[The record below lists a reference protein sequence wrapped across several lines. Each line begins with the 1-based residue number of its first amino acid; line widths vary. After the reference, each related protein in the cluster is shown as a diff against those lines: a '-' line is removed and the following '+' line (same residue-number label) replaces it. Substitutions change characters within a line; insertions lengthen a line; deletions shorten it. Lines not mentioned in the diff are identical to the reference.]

1 MGSMELLLIALG
13 LAMDAFAVAICK
25 GLSMNKMN
33 RKKAIIIGLWFG
45 IFQGG
50 MPVIGYFLGNTFED
64 FINSIDHLIAFIL
77 LVGIGV
83 NMLKEALAEE
93 TSNLNDS
100 INFKV
105 MFILAVATSIDALT
119 IGITFAFFD
128 VNIVAAMWMIGSV
141 TFIISVLGVK
151 LGNKFGDKYQK
162 KAQSAGGI
170 ILIGLGIKNLLEH
183 FDLL

>member
-1 MGSMELLLIALG
+1 MKL
-13 LAMDAFAVAICK
+13 
-25 GLSMNKMN
+25 
-33 RKKAIIIGLWFG
+33 
-45 IFQGG
+45 
-50 MPVIGYFLGNTFED
+50 TFED

-83 NMLKEALAEE
+83 NMLKEALTEE

-141 TFIISVLGVK
+141 TFIISVFFYFFFCHRS
-151 LGNKFGDKYQK
+151 NS
-162 KAQSAGGI
+162 QSCR
-170 ILIGLGIKNLLEH
+170 
-183 FDLL
+183 FS

>member
-33 RKKAIIIGLWFG
+33 KKKALIIGLWFG

-64 FINSIDHLIAFIL
+64 FINAIDHLIAFIL

-83 NMLKEALAEE
+83 NMLKDALGGKD
-93 TSNLNDS
+93 SKFDDS

-105 MFILAVATSIDALT
+105 MFFLAVATSIDALT

-128 VNIVAAMWMIGSV
+128 VNITLATLLIGGV
-141 TFIISVLGVK
+141 TFMLSVIGVK
-151 LGNKFGDKYQK
+151 IGNKFGNDYQK
-162 KAQSAGGI
+162 KAQATGGI
-170 ILIGLGIKNLLEH
+170 ILMCLGIKNLLEH